1 MHSFRLESSNPPLNR
16 TCSATPVWLRGGP
29 LRGRSRRRSNRRQRL
44 AVEAVEAKAGA
55 VGAARGWAGAEG
67 MVEGVMEEAMTGD
80 AGEAELR
87 RRRGEQTK
95 RTTGE
100 NKTTATGRKGTL
112 ASKRNSGYRTC
123 RPF

>member
-1 MHSFRLESSNPPLNR
+1 
-16 TCSATPVWLRGGP
+16 
-29 LRGRSRRRSNRRQRL
+29 
-44 AVEAVEAKAGA
+44 VEAVEAKAGA